1 MAVIHR
7 TTMSPT
13 KLELLTAWLPTR
25 PWYRDSDRTPELTK
39 AGGFRLDDPTGA
51 VGIEFMLVTDGAG
64 PEART
69 YHLPLTYRGAPL
81 DGADEALIGTSIHGI
96 LGQRWIYD
104 GTRDPVAVAQIVAL
118 LTGRARPQAQSES
131 DTPDPSVI
139 VTVGELA
146 DTASELVSTT
156 DGPSYTDIAVQG
168 GAIAVLR
175 HVLNTADAPDAANAR
190 VSVPWQLGDGSTARA
205 VVLAMGA

>member
-25 PWYRDSDRTPELTK
+25 PWYRDSGRTPELTK
-39 AGGFRLDDPTGA
+39 AGGFRLDDPAGA
-51 VGIEFMLVTDGAG
+51 VGIEFMLVTDGSG
-64 PEART
+64 PDART
-69 YHLPLTYRGAPL
+69 YHLPLTYRGARL
-81 DGADEALIGTSIHGI
+81 DGADEALIGTSTHGV

-104 GTRDPVAVAQIVAL
+104 GTRDPVAAAQIAAL

-131 DTPDPSVI
+131 NTPDPSVI

-146 DTASELVSTT
+146 DTAGELVSTI
-156 DGPSYTDIAVQG
+156 DGRAQTDIAMSG
-168 GAIAVLR
+168 GVIAVLR
-175 HVLNTADAPDAANAR
+175 QVLNTAAAPDTAHGR
-190 VSVPWQLGDGSTARA
+190 VSVPWQLGDGSTARG
-205 VVLAMGA
+205 VILAIGA